1 MSTMFEA
8 RAANA
13 LDHLWSD
20 DNFTDITLVT
30 EDQKQVKAHKVILS
44 LFSEFF
50 RDVFLMTSNQNLILY
65 LKGINSTNLQLVL
78 KFIYFGKCD
87 LSQEDLKS
95 FMDTASDLK
104 VNGVTEFLST
114 FDINQS
120 PKKVNEYISD
130 ITETRVPNTTITN
143 SDEFSET
150 DQLEEMVTGEDNF
163 ETAISEEKVI
173 NKVFTTPIIQP
184 AKRSG
189 NGKYLCDQCEGE
201 FANQTGLRRH
211 KLSKHMGVRFQ
222 CEECDFQSPRQNSL
236 KTHKLNKHV
245 TERVQCGQCEYQ
257 FYFESDLNKHT
268 QAKHV
273 LIAPIISNDYGD
285 IYNIM

>member
-8 RAANA
+8 RSANA

-87 LSQEDLKS
+87 LSQNDLNS
-95 FMDTASDLK
+95 FMETASDLK
-104 VNGVTEFLST
+104 VSGVTEFLST
-114 FDINQS
+114 FNQNQS
-120 PKKVNEYISD
+120 SEKVCKYVYD
-130 ITETRVPNTTITN
+130 TTETRVPNTMMKN
-143 SDEFSET
+143 SKELSEMDE
-150 DQLEEMVTGEDNF
+150 LEEMVTGEDNF

-173 NKVFTTPIIQP
+173 NKISTTPIIQP

-189 NGKYLCDQCEGE
+189 NGKYSCDQCEGE

-211 KLSKHMGVRFQ
+211 KLSKHMGVRYQ

-245 TERVQCGQCEYQ
+245 TDRVQCGQCEYQ

-268 QAKHV
+268 KTKHV
-273 LIAPIISNDYGD
+273 LIAPIISNDYSD
-285 IYNIM
+285 L